1 MIGLVSSICVIYSVL
16 ASPALL
22 SKRPRYQAAFER
34 LGGGLMVTGLG
45 LLGAGLGLH
54 S

>member
-1 MIGLVSSICVIYSVL
+1 MVGVVSSICVVSGACFAYG
-16 ASPALL
+16 AL
-22 SKRPRYQAAFER
+22 KQPQYRAVFER

-45 LLGAGLGLH
+45 LLGVGLGLH

>member
-1 MIGLVSSICVIYSVL
+1 MVCVVSSICVVSGACFACV
-16 ASPALL
+16 AF
-22 SKRPRYQAAFER
+22 KRPRYQAAFER

-45 LLGAGLGLH
+45 LLGAGLGIH